1 MGFLAPV
8 KHSKNSTPRPQH
20 LHAPYCLSTI
30 SAATAQLRHPPSL
43 PLMVSTNTHFLPIP
57 MSWSS
62 WDSTSIMSLPPS
74 ASQTHTTTHSF
85 TRSPET
91 GTRLHHNQQIQNM
104 RSRTH

>member
-1 MGFLAPV
+1 MGGETQQ
-8 KHSKNSTPRPQH
+8 KQHTRPQH
-20 LHAPYCLSTI
+20 LHAPYCLSTT

-74 ASQTHTTTHSF
+74 ASQTQPTTAQGHLRNTTH
-85 TRSPET
+85 
-91 GTRLHHNQQIQNM
+91 IQ
-104 RSRTH
+104 STHTHTHAHTHTASQEA